1 MTMEFQPDSHD
12 EQAQLIPGSGLTG
25 GMPAPG
31 ATLDLSDEQ
40 FLQLARAVVPEHLHA
55 LGHVNRQSQGPV
67 EADLASA
74 NPVDSLP
81 ELADFSNVAAQFHS
95 TGSAS
100 ADVEFVENTPIGKRS
115 TVVLV
120 RNGRVKRVLK
130 LA

>member
-1 MTMEFQPDSHD
+1 MTMEPLPESPD
-12 EQAQLIPGSGLTG
+12 EQPQLIPGSGLTG
-25 GMPAPG
+25 GMTATA

-55 LGHVNRQSQGPV
+55 LGQVNRQSDARV

-74 NPVDSLP
+74 NPDGILP

-100 ADVEFVENTPIGKRS
+100 ADVVFVENTPIGKRS